1 MAPKTT
7 ARQRAI
13 ALHADGLGQ
22 AEVRQQMLR
31 SGYAKAIVSKVLSP
45 WPPELSTR
53 AANGSATGSAD
64 ANGPLGSGTSS
75 AGDLRGLEC
84 WNRFGQGAYGASGSG
99 TGSASASVR
108 RATGS
113 SLLSS
118 RAEEANVDEACE
130 SERSCF
136 EDDVSVVSEAS
147 AVTPTVV
154 PDAAATP
161 AQRRRLTKKTK
172 DSAALFDPVIVQ
184 HCQSSA
190 AASGPPVLPDAAE
203 PPAKRRRLTQKTN
216 DSAAIFGPV
225 TVQRCPGRADG
236 ALCCFSTQDL
246 GTAAVRI
253 ESAAFSAED
262 WSNVDQC
269 KWCDE
274 VQLLYYGSKKSGRHI
289 LVQELKTFWQ
299 HNARVWRDA
308 VNRLPEAM
316 KRAVS
321 MQSLPVPAAFRNQR
335 TLNACFAS
343 EEKINGFA
351 LLCKRCG
358 DQEALQIA
366 KEVCMQDFTEE
377 QKHVFE
383 QAFANIVVEPRGNKY
398 CRHPDCKLGHNGK
411 KDSYMDMNVV
421 FSTTRTA

>member
-31 SGYAKAIVSKVLSP
+31 GGYAKAIVSKVLSP

-53 AANGSATGSAD
+53 ATGGTQAGAAAPGSNTGSTDVNGALGSGTSSATGSAD
-64 ANGPLGSGTSS
+64 ANGALGSGTSS
-75 AGDLRGLEC
+75 AGDLRGLGC

-99 TGSASASVR
+99 TGSASATVR

-172 DSAALFDPVIVQ
+172 DSAGLFDPVIVQ

-190 AASGPPVLPDAAE
+190 AASGPPVAPDAAE

-274 VQLLYYGSKKSGRHI
+274 VQLLYYGSKKSGRDI

-308 VNRLPEAM
+308 VNRLPETM
-316 KRAVS
+316 KRTVS

-343 EEKINGFA
+343 EEPRFDSWLGRFFFT
-351 LLCKRCG
+351 
-358 DQEALQIA
+358 QISF
-366 KEVCMQDFTEE
+366 KEEMS
-377 QKHVFE
+377 KW
-383 QAFANIVVEPRGNKY
+383 
-398 CRHPDCKLGHNGK
+398 
-411 KDSYMDMNVV
+411 
-421 FSTTRTA
+421 

>member
-53 AANGSATGSAD
+53 AAGRTQAGAAAPGSNTGSAD
-64 ANGPLGSGTSS
+64 ANGALGSGTSS
-75 AGDLRGLEC
+75 AGELRGLEC
-84 WNRFGQGAYGASGSG
+84 WNRFGQGAYGASASCNRLASASAASTSGTGSAGATGASGSG

-113 SLLSS
+113 SPLSS
-118 RAEEANVDEACE
+118 RAEEANVDEACG
-130 SERSCF
+130 SDRSCF

-172 DSAALFDPVIVQ
+172 DSAALFVPVIVQ
-184 HCQSSA
+184 HCQASA
-190 AASGPPVLPDAAE
+190 AASGPPVAPDAAE

-274 VQLLYYGSKKSGRHI
+274 VQLLYYGNKKSGRDI

-308 VNRLPEAM
+308 VNRLPETM
-316 KRAVS
+316 KRTVS

-351 LLCKRCG
+351 LLCRRCE
-358 DQEALQIA
+358 DQVALQIA
-366 KEVCMQDFTEE
+366 KDDCM
-377 QKHVFE
+377 
-383 QAFANIVVEPRGNKY
+383 
-398 CRHPDCKLGHNGK
+398 
-411 KDSYMDMNVV
+411 
-421 FSTTRTA
+421 